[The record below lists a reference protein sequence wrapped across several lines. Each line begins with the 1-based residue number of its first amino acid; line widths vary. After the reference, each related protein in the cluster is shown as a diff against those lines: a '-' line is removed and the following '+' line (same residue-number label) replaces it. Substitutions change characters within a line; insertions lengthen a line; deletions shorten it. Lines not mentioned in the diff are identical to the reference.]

1 MLYMRNIRIDSNY
14 NIVEIKNPYSE
25 YGGDDIELIN
35 AILKAKESK
44 EITEEE
50 AHGLLEMILD
60 GRIQKQ
66 TKRMFAFLNYG
77 EELNVLFNKM
87 KNKKINH
94 ARTN

>member
-1 MLYMRNIRIDSNY
+1 MRNIRIDSNY

-35 AILKAKESK
+35 TILKAKENK

-50 AHGLLEMILD
+50 ANDLLVIILD
-60 GRIQKQ
+60 SRIQKQ
-66 TKRMFAFLNYG
+66 TKRMFAFLEYG
-77 EELNVLFNKM
+77 EELNALFNKM
-87 KNKKINH
+87 KNKRLNH